1 MNASL
6 HVDSATVQAVGQDS
20 APDPIDATGAQLEV
34 PLAIANVQFDSTSP
48 VPIRQQLCQA
58 IRAAI
63 RSRQL
68 PPGTVLP
75 NSRELAEHLGVSRN
89 TVVFA
94 YARLVNEGLCESK
107 TRRGTRVTADIPSFV
122 QAAEPRQLE
131 TSSTCNGF
139 PRTAFSARYA
149 LETRVGRVNGEIPFA
164 LFASD
169 PVLYP
174 RTKLGRRLADHFLSA
189 PPIAHHSPPT
199 KTSRNAHFQQSVA
212 AYLRNVRGVVCEPDQ
227 IVAVSGLES
236 ALNLVA
242 RVLIDPGDSVAVE
255 DPAMDLVHSAF
266 LSARA
271 EMYPI
276 PGDGLGADP
285 KQMKGPPARLICVS
299 PSVSFPF
306 GAQMPESRRLD
317 LLAASR
323 AQNAIVFECDTFGDL
338 RYAGARISSLYG
350 LDPDRRVIH
359 FGGFLQ
365 TLGPFVNVGYLVVPR
380 TLCDHFH
387 EFGRLIATAP
397 PAPVL
402 EAIAEFV
409 GESEYAAHVRT
420 VRNVYAKRLEIAK
433 HACKDL
439 LPHVAVSEPLGGL
452 HVVLQFDEEFDES
465 AVSAIAES
473 ENLPIRALSQY
484 YQYEDWR
491 KGLVLSFGAL
501 SDQSVRTLVVRI
513 TELIRDVRR
522 AGSGPIAR
530 TLK

>member
-1 MNASL
+1 MSASL
-6 HVDSATVQAVGQDS
+6 YEAGLTRQTDEQGGSA
-20 APDPIDATGAQLEV
+20 DPTDAAQEELEV
-34 PLAIANVQFDSTSP
+34 PLAIASFQFDATSP

-75 NSRELAEHLGVSRN
+75 NSRELAGHLGVARN
-89 TVVFA
+89 TVAFA

-107 TRRGTRVTADIPSFV
+107 TRRGTRVISDIPSFL
-122 QAAEPRQLE
+122 QATEPEPLR
-131 TSSTCNGF
+131 TSTCDA
-139 PRTAFSARYA
+139 PLRAAFSARYA
-149 LETRVGRVNGEIPFA
+149 LETRGNRVTGEIPFA

-189 PPIAHHSPPT
+189 PPIVQHSLPT
-199 KTSRNAHFQQSVA
+199 RYPGNAHFQQSVA

-227 IVAVSGLES
+227 VIAVSGLES
-236 ALNLVA
+236 ALNLIA
-242 RVLIDPGDSVAVE
+242 RVLVDPGDSVAVE

-266 LSARA
+266 ASARA

-276 PGDGLGADP
+276 PADSLGADP

-306 GAQMPESRRLD
+306 GAQMSEGRRLD
-317 LLAASR
+317 LLAAARS
-323 AQNAIVFECDTFGDL
+323 QNAIVFECDTYADL
-338 RYAGARISSLYG
+338 RYAGARIGSLYG

-359 FGGFLQ
+359 FGSFLQ

-380 TLCDHFH
+380 DLCDYFH
-387 EFGRLIATAP
+387 EFASLFATAP
-397 PAPVL
+397 PTPIL

-420 VRNVYAKRLEIAK
+420 VRSVYAKRLEIVK
-433 HACKDL
+433 RTCKDL
-439 LPHVAVSEPLGGL
+439 LPHVALSEPFGGL
-452 HVVLQFDEEFDES
+452 HVVLHFDQDFDDH
-465 AVSAIAES
+465 AVSGIAES
-473 ENLPIRALSQY
+473 ENLPVRALSQY

-491 KGLVLSFGAL
+491 KGLVVGFGAL
-501 SDQSVRTLVVRI
+501 SDQSVPTLIGRI
-513 TELIRDVRR
+513 SELIREAKNLPARR
-522 AGSGPIAR
+522 PQGTMR
-530 TLK
+530 